1 MSLLPVLIVR
11 RFPFRGNPGQGSCL
25 EMSKFWI
32 DDVTPCD
39 RAAPPQIFRERERI
53 NALHDAIAIIAAEL
67 GSNDNATK
75 EAIVARLRAEES
87 KMTIEDRSD
96 ERGLKHPW
104 PAELSSLC
112 ESIEY
117 FARKRQ

>member
-1 MSLLPVLIVR
+1 
-11 RFPFRGNPGQGSCL
+11 
-25 EMSKFWI
+25 MSKFSI
-32 DDVTPCD
+32 EDDFTPRD

-75 EAIVARLRAEES
+75 EAIVARLRAEEN
-87 KMTIEDRSD
+87 KMTIEHRSD